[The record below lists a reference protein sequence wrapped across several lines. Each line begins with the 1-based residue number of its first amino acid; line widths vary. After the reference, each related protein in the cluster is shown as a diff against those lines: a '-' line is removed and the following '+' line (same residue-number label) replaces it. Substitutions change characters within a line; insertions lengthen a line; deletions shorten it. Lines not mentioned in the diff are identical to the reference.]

1 VFAQKVLILNPMLA
15 VVSAY
20 HDIFVF
26 QKIPSFFF
34 LSLVLIVSI
43 VLIIMDYAIFRKLEK
58 DIRDFI

>member
-1 VFAQKVLILNPMLA
+1 MLS

-26 QKIPSFFF
+26 QRMPSFFY
-34 LSLVLIVSI
+34 LSLVLAAGVA
-43 VLIIMDYAIFRKLEK
+43 LIIIDYIIFRKLEK